1 MSWRRRAWLAL
12 AALLAGCASV
22 PPPDAFI
29 TGTVIARERL
39 YIPPDAVFD
48 AALVDVTQVGEPPLV
63 LARQRIAPA
72 GPLPYELRI
81 PYRQALIQPRGRYE
95 VHAAVTQQGRLLLD
109 TPGVHPVLLSP
120 AFRHVDVILA
130 RRPLQEATLNAS
142 VPLRQTYWKLIEL
155 VDGADLAAPADG
167 ADAAHLVLARDSDR
181 AMGSGGCNRF
191 AARYQVDG
199 GQLRFDALVSGLRL
213 CLPGGTSE
221 LAYLERLDAVRAY
234 WQQGRSLELRDR
246 AGKPVLRFVA
256 EERGEPPPDDDEP
269 PLQPS

>member
-130 RRPLQEATLNAS
+130 RRPLQEATLNAPTTRIS
-142 VPLRQTYWKLIEL
+142 ATDSLPTAAMRKPFRVTPNTYGLKP
-155 VDGADLAAPADG
+155 GPASRAPVTAF
-167 ADAAHLVLARDSDR
+167 S
-181 AMGSGGCNRF
+181 
-191 AARYQVDG
+191 
-199 GQLRFDALVSGLRL
+199 
-213 CLPGGTSE
+213 T
-221 LAYLERLDAVRAY
+221 
-234 WQQGRSLELRDR
+234 
-246 AGKPVLRFVA
+246 
-256 EERGEPPPDDDEP
+256 
-269 PLQPS
+269 

>member
-1 MSWRRRAWLAL
+1 M
-12 AALLAGCASV
+12 
-22 PPPDAFI
+22 
-29 TGTVIARERL
+29 
-39 YIPPDAVFD
+39 FD

-199 GQLRFDALVSGLRL
+199 GSCASMPWCRACACACRAAPASWPTSSGWMRCVLTGSRAAAWSCAIGPASPCCASWPRNAASRRQTTTSRRCSPRDAALVR
-213 CLPGGTSE
+213 
-221 LAYLERLDAVRAY
+221 R
-234 WQQGRSLELRDR
+234 
-246 AGKPVLRFVA
+246 
-256 EERGEPPPDDDEP
+256 
-269 PLQPS
+269 

>member
-1 MSWRRRAWLAL
+1 
-12 AALLAGCASV
+12 
-22 PPPDAFI
+22 
-29 TGTVIARERL
+29 
-39 YIPPDAVFD
+39 
-48 AALVDVTQVGEPPLV
+48 
-63 LARQRIAPA
+63 
-72 GPLPYELRI
+72 
-81 PYRQALIQPRGRYE
+81 
-95 VHAAVTQQGRLLLD
+95 
-109 TPGVHPVLLSP
+109 VHPVLLSP

-213 CLPGGTSE
+213 CLQGGTSE